1 MTIALHEVIQTAIKQ
16 KGVTNGK
23 LGHMQTSFREIR
35 IKVIVA
41 EFVGGRIEDWFLTIP
56 NENK

>member
-23 LGHMQTSFREIR
+23 LGHMQTSFREIK
-35 IKVIVA
+35 IKLVAA
-41 EFVGGRIEDWFLTIP
+41 EFVGGRIADWFLTIP